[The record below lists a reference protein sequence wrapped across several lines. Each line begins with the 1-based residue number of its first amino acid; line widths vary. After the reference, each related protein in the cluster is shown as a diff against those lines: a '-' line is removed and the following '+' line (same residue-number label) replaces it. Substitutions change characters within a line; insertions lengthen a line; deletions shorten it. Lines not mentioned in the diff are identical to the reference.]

1 MTDNDL
7 VTIAIDDEVCI
18 GVGQCELLEPDVFR
32 IDDDTG
38 IAELVGDG
46 RLPKDRAKVAIEKC
60 PSRALSIAD

>member
-1 MTDNDL
+1 MNDNDL

-46 RLPKDRAKVAIEKC
+46 RLPRDRAQVAIDRC